1 MFTYLYTYMYLYIL
15 PHHVLCVMHREP
27 GSGGSWVPADTTED
41 TGHDF
46 SKFPSPPWQQ
56 GELWDFLSLFLIL
69 PFLQV
74 CEFMATF
81 NTNDFQDKTRALLSV
96 KA

>member
-1 MFTYLYTYMYLYIL
+1 MYIYIHTAHDRGGHIHMYTYLYTYVYLYIL

-46 SKFPSPPWQQ
+46 SKFPSPP
-56 GELWDFLSLFLIL
+56 
-69 PFLQV
+69 
-74 CEFMATF
+74 
-81 NTNDFQDKTRALLSV
+81 
-96 KA
+96 